1 MDKKLNTLALALGT
15 GVAFAVTLL
24 PLLGLPATAGPRNKP
39 SPSPTPTVSATPT
52 AGATPTATTTSSPT
66 ASATPTTTQGS
77 PVAKGLNLSITI
89 TPWNGGATADVT
101 VMNSTG
107 APISGWMVDVPW
119 QIAPTSIWS
128 GVSTSTPGH
137 VIVSQEAWNG
147 SLAAGATTSFGM
159 TYLYSS
165 PPANPT
171 SCTATATALATDCG
185 IASVTWTPVTATT
198 SPSATVPV
206 IATAT
211 TSSTPTT
218 PATIPPAV
226 GVANYKLAPYIDMA
240 AYPTPDLAATRTSSG
255 QNVYSLGFVTA
266 AAACQPA
273 WGGYPTLAVGATGGQ
288 IGSIDASVGGVRS
301 VGGDVIVSFGG
312 AAGTELARTCTDV
325 TLLKNAYRAVV
336 DRYALRAIDLDIEGA
351 AQSDHAANVRRSQAL
366 AALQGDLAAA
376 GRTLRISL
384 TLPVL
389 PTGLTSTGLGV
400 VQDTMTGKA
409 RIDLVNVMA
418 MDYGGSNSAM
428 GQAAINAGTATA
440 KQMSVMWP
448 SLTDVQRLAN
458 IGVTPMIGQND
469 IANEVFTV
477 ADATALTTWARNR
490 GLGQISWWQVL
501 RDTPCAGNALVLSTT
516 CSGTTA
522 PTWTYSSAFL
532 KR

>member
-1 MDKKLNTLALALGT
+1 MDKKQNTLALAMGT

-24 PLLGLPATAGPRNKP
+24 PLLGLPAMAGPRIKP
-39 SPSPTPTVSATPT
+39 GPTPTPTVSATPT
-52 AGATPTATTTSSPT
+52 TSATVSPTPTASPTSTPTSS
-66 ASATPTTTQGS
+66 STPTTTQGT
-77 PVAKGLNLSITI
+77 PVTKGLNLNITI
-89 TPWNGGATADVT
+89 TAWNGGATADVVVT
-101 VMNSTG
+101 NSTG
-107 APISGWMVDVPW
+107 AAINGWKVDLPW
-119 QIAPTSIWS
+119 QVAPTSIWS

-147 SLAAGATTSFGM
+147 TLAAGATTSFGM
-159 TYLYSS
+159 TYNYSS
-165 PPANPT
+165 PPANPST
-171 SCTATATALATDCG
+171 CTATATSLATDCAV
-185 IASVTWTPVTATT
+185 ASVTWTPVTATSSPSVT
-198 SPSATVPV
+198 VSPSSSPSATV
-206 IATAT
+206 
-211 TSSTPTT
+211 
-218 PATIPPAV
+218 TIPAAAS
-226 GVANYKLAPYIDMA
+226 VANYKLAPYIDMA
-240 AYPTPDLAATRTSSG
+240 AYPTPDLVATRTASG

-448 SLTDVQRLAN
+448 SLTDAQRLAN